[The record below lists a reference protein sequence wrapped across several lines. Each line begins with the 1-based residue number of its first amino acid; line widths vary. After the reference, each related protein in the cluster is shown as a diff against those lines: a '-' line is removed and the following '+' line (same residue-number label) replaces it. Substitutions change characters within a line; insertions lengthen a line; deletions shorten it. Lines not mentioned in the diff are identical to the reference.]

1 MTPELIA
8 GPSPAAEPEEKPKI
22 VCLCGSTRFWK
33 TFQEKNL
40 ELTKEGCIVLSIG
53 AATASDTEHLLQG
66 VITAEDK
73 ARFDEL
79 HLRKID
85 LADEVLVLNV
95 GGYIGESTA
104 KEIDY
109 AKRKGKLVF
118 FLEDPAPAAEPSSKE
133 NKMIVT
139 KEMVDRFLT
148 WPLPFS
154 VCADP
159 CTTKQQDGRIGTNLL
174 SAIEA
179 KAMLEHVLTAP
190 AAEQVARAA
199 PFIAGDL
206 TMAKALKDGAK
217 RNAKIG
223 DVLIEAE
230 IEAAAKLLLLF
241 SDASATHNEAV
252 LKRVAERLIAATRE
266 RGGR

>member
-1 MTPELIA
+1 MKQIETINDLPEANRNHIDGWLKSMQAAYLDGYNAGLRDARPSLLTEVPENVRAAFINCDSGNYEPRLLAALNAYIA

-85 LADEVLVLNV
+85 LANEVLVLNV

-118 FLEDPAPAAEPSSKE
+118 FLEDPTPAAEPTKCPRCSSWRYDCRCPKE
-133 NKMIVT
+133 AGQAG
-139 KEMVDRFLT
+139 EMFADAESLARDGQYSAAV
-148 WPLPFS
+148 FS
-154 VCADP
+154 
-159 CTTKQQDGRIGTNLL
+159 
-174 SAIEA
+174 
-179 KAMLEHVLTAP
+179 
-190 AAEQVARAA
+190 
-199 PFIAGDL
+199 
-206 TMAKALKDGAK
+206 
-217 RNAKIG
+217 
-223 DVLIEAE
+223 LIDELR
-230 IEAAAKLLLLF
+230 K
-241 SDASATHNEAV
+241 
-252 LKRVAERLIAATRE
+252 